1 MGSSLSLCVL
11 ETPLAFTSAPGS
23 TVMTDLKDLE
33 APASCLTPEGIP
45 EVHLIS
51 QDPLHY
57 SITSASAVQKIREL
71 ETVIAVDP
79 GKEQNIHAIRAWRKS
94 SLTHVQ

>member
-1 MGSSLSLCVL
+1 
-11 ETPLAFTSAPGS
+11 
-23 TVMTDLKDLE
+23 MTDLKDLE
-33 APASCLTPEGIP
+33 APAGCLTPEGIP